1 MDNEKKFLSLR
12 SLMISYLQL
21 KSTCLT
27 KKYCLEVELK
37 VLYLNQHNRS
47 PGAQKIQMFPVH
59 DETTAPEASKPLL
72 EQAKK
77 NFGMIPNLEKV
88 MAESPA
94 LLEGYVRLWEL
105 FDTTSLSPIERQV
118 VYQTANFENQCEY
131 CVPWHTKL
139 SQLADMSPNAIEAL
153 RSGAK
158 LSDPKLEALRRFTR
172 SLILN
177 RGKIVEDELNT
188 FFNAGYSAQQALEVI
203 LGIAVKT
210 MSNYTNSIAGTPLDK
225 AVEKLKWKKPIIAM
239 KTNTDAANE
248 SFCS

>member
-1 MDNEKKFLSLR
+1 M
-12 SLMISYLQL
+12 
-21 KSTCLT
+21 T
-27 KKYCLEVELK
+27 
-37 VLYLNQHNRS
+37 
-47 PGAQKIQMFPVH
+47 MFQIH
-59 DETTAPEASKPLL
+59 TETTAPEVSKPLL

-77 NFGMIPNLEKV
+77 NLGMIPNLERV

-94 LLEGYVRLWEL
+94 LLEGYVHLWEL

-139 SQLADMSPNAIEAL
+139 AQIAGMVPNEIEAL
-153 RSGAK
+153 RQGAE
-158 LSDPKLEALRRFTR
+158 LEDPKLESLRQFTK

-177 RGKIVEDELNT
+177 RGKIAEAELKA
-188 FFNAGYSAQQALEVI
+188 FFAVGYSARQALEVI

-225 AVEKLKWKKPIIAM
+225 AVEKLRWKKPIISM
-239 KTNTDAANE
+239 QSNTYKV
-248 SFCS
+248 

>member
-1 MDNEKKFLSLR
+1 
-12 SLMISYLQL
+12 
-21 KSTCLT
+21 
-27 KKYCLEVELK
+27 
-37 VLYLNQHNRS
+37 
-47 PGAQKIQMFPVH
+47 MFQVH
-59 DETTAPEASKPLL
+59 TEATAPEISKPLL

-77 NFGMIPNLEKV
+77 NLGMIPNLERV

-94 LLEGYVRLWEL
+94 LLEGYVHLWEL

-139 SQLADMSPNAIEAL
+139 AQIAGMAPNEIQAL
-153 RSGAK
+153 RQGE
-158 LSDPKLEALRRFTR
+158 KLEDPRLEVLRQFTK

-177 RGKIVEDELNT
+177 RGKIVEAELKA
-188 FFNAGYSAQQALEVI
+188 FFAAGYSNQHALEVI

-225 AVEKLKWKKPIIAM
+225 AVEKLRWKKPIISIQ
-239 KTNTDAANE
+239 TNTDTV
-248 SFCS
+248 